1 MNILS
6 SNMDEIADVIIRPS
20 RHLYKSSDLGS
31 KTFNLDGQTIT
42 RLDFEVKNS
51 RNLTI
56 KSSFF
61 SKEKDIRS
69 DYILIY
75 LHCNSGCRIEGT
87 SRHTQD

>member
-42 RLDFEVKNS
+42 RLDF
-51 RNLTI
+51 
-56 KSSFF
+56 
-61 SKEKDIRS
+61 
-69 DYILIY
+69 
-75 LHCNSGCRIEGT
+75 
-87 SRHTQD
+87 